1 MFCFVCLFL
10 ETKFCIRFELRR
22 NFFVPGNFIFLFL
35 LFFFVC
41 FFFLFLFF
49 FFRSFFTSRN
59 FLVFS
64 VFFFLFT
71 TKKIMVERRV
81 N

>member
-49 FFRSFFTSRN
+49 FFGL
-59 FLVFS
+59 FLHLGIFWCFPF
-64 VFFFLFT
+64 FFFLFT

>member
-10 ETKFCIRFELRR
+10 ETKFCIRFELRL

-35 LFFFVC
+35 LFFSV
-41 FFFLFLFF
+41 FFFLFLIF
-49 FFRSFFTSRN
+49 FFRSFFTSLN

-64 VFFFLFT
+64 VFFFYSLL
-71 TKKIMVERRV
+71 KKLR
-81 N
+81 

>member
-10 ETKFCIRFELRR
+10 ETKFCIRFELRL
-22 NFFVPGNFIFLFL
+22 NFFVPENFIFLFL
-35 LFFFVC
+35 LFFLC
-41 FFFLFLFF
+41 FFFFFSFL
-49 FFRSFFTSRN
+49 FRSFFTSLN

-64 VFFFLFT
+64 VFFFFLFT
-71 TKKIMVERRV
+71 TKKIKVERRV